1 MSTRRAT
8 TRARPPTA
16 QVVVQSDAAVPVETA
31 FAEVVGLIEQARQ
44 RAYQAVNSELVGLY
58 WRIGEYISAKLAAAV
73 WGEGVVDRL
82 AQHLARTMPGQRGF
96 TRRNLFRMRQFFEVY
111 STADKKVTAL
121 LSQLPWTHNLTILTQ
136 SKRAEEREFYLR
148 MAVQE
153 KWTSRELERQFS
165 LGTFERAVMSP
176 AKVSAALTQMHGA
189 AGEGAFKDA
198 YSVEFL
204 NLQPGHTE
212 ADLHSGL
219 LVQLRT
225 FLIEL
230 GRDFCFVG
238 SEFPVQV
245 GGRDF
250 ALDLLF
256 FHRGLN
262 CLVAIELKVDRFEPE
277 HLGKLNFY
285 LEALDRDVRKP
296 HENPAIGVL
305 LCASK
310 DSEVVEY
317 ALSRSLSPALV
328 AQYQTQLPDKQMLAA
343 KLHEFYALNAPAAEG
358 QDSPAPADAAPARRT
373 KSGGPK

>member
-1 MSTRRAT
+1 MSGRRPALK
-8 TRARPPTA
+8 AQPSPD
-16 QVVVQSDAAVPVETA
+16 QVVTQADAAEPIETS

-44 RAYQAVNSELVGLY
+44 RAYQAVDSELVGLY
-58 WRIGEYISAKLAAAV
+58 WRVGQYISAKLAAAV

-96 TRRNLFRMRQFFEVY
+96 TRRNLFRMRQFCEAY
-111 STADKKVTAL
+111 SADKKVTAL
-121 LSQLPWTHNLTILTQ
+121 LTQLPWTHNLIILTQ
-136 SKRAEEREFYLR
+136 SKRPEEREFYLR
-148 MAVQE
+148 MAVKE
-153 KWTSRELERQFS
+153 KWKSRELERQYR
-165 LGTFERAVMSP
+165 LGTFERAMLSP
-176 AKVSAALTQMHGA
+176 TKVSAALTQMHGDAA
-189 AGEGAFKDA
+189 AGVFKDA

-204 NLQPGHTE
+204 NLPADHTE

-219 LVQLRT
+219 LGQLRA

-238 SEFPVQV
+238 SQFPVQV

-250 ALDLLF
+250 VLDLLF

-305 LCASK
+305 LCASR

-317 ALSRSLSPALV
+317 ALSRTLSPALV
-328 AQYQTQLPDKQMLAA
+328 AQYQTQLPDKQMLAT
-343 KLHEFYALNAPAAEG
+343 KLHELYALNAPGAKGE
-358 QDSPAPADAAPARRT
+358 PVPVVAAPAPQ
-373 KSGGPK
+373 KKGGAP

>member
-1 MSTRRAT
+1 MSPSKAT
-8 TRARPPTA
+8 SLTKPSTG
-16 QVVVQSDAAVPVETA
+16 QVVVQPDAAEHVETA

-44 RAYQAVNSELVGLY
+44 RAYQAVDSELVGLY
-58 WRIGEYISAKLAAAV
+58 WRIGQYISAKLAAAV

-96 TRRNLFRMRQFFEVY
+96 TRRNLFRMRQFFEAY
-111 STADKKVTAL
+111 SSDEKVTAL
-121 LSQLPWTHNLTILTQ
+121 LTQLPWTHNLIILTQ
-136 SKRAEEREFYLR
+136 SKRPEEREFYLR
-148 MAVQE
+148 MAVEE
-153 KWTSRELERQFS
+153 KWKSRELERQFS
-165 LGTFERAVMSP
+165 LGTFERAVLRP
-176 AKVSAALTQMHGA
+176 TKVSAALTQMHGA
-189 AGEGAFKDA
+189 AAAGVFKDA

-204 NLQPGHTE
+204 NLPADHTE

-219 LVQLRT
+219 LGQLRA

-285 LEALDRDVRKP
+285 LEALDRDMRKP

-317 ALSRSLSPALV
+317 ALSRTLSPALV

-343 KLHEFYALNAPAAEG
+343 KLHEFYVLTAPAGDAEPV
-358 QDSPAPADAAPARRT
+358 PAAAVPARRR
-373 KSGGPK
+373 KKGGPA

>member
-1 MSTRRAT
+1 MSTRKAT
-8 TRARPPTA
+8 PKANALTRRVAVRP
-16 QVVVQSDAAVPVETA
+16 DAAEPVETS
-31 FAEVVGLIEQARQ
+31 FAEVAGLIEQARQ
-44 RAYQAVNSELVGLY
+44 RAYQAVDSELVGLY
-58 WRIGEYISAKLAAAV
+58 WRIGQYISAKLASAV

-96 TRRNLFRMRQFFEVY
+96 TRRNLFRMRQFFEAYV
-111 STADKKVTAL
+111 ADEKVTPL
-121 LSQLPWTHNLTILTQ
+121 VTQLPWTHNLIILSQ
-136 SKRAEEREFYLR
+136 SKRPEERAFYLR
-148 MAVQE
+148 MAVQQRWG
-153 KWTSRELERQFS
+153 KRELERQYR
-165 LGTFERAVMSP
+165 LGAFERAVLSP
-176 AKVSAALTQMHGA
+176 AKVSPAVAQMHGDAA
-189 AGEGAFKDA
+189 AGVFKDA

-204 NLQPGHTE
+204 NLPADHTE

-219 LVQLRT
+219 LGQLRA

-238 SEFPVQV
+238 SEFAVQV

-317 ALSRSLSPALV
+317 ALSRTLSPALV
-328 AQYQTQLPDKQMLAA
+328 AQYQTQLPDKRMLAA
-343 KLHEFYALNAPAAEG
+343 KLHEFYALNAPVAEPE
-358 QDSPAPADAAPARRT
+358 PAPAVTPPARRKK
-373 KSGGPK
+373 KSGPA